1 MRDVGVVVNAHA
13 GRVRRSPLL
22 VDRLQQRLPPNRLAV
37 TESVEEV
44 ETALR
49 HFHDAAVDTLC
60 VVGGDGTVTGTL
72 SPLVEVW
79 CDEPL
84 PSVCLLPG
92 GTINTISR
100 SLGTG
105 ASPER
110 GIARLLEDG
119 EEIESRSLRILAV
132 RSAADPPRY
141 GMIFGLGVV
150 ARWLEHYYAHR
161 TRGSGAAAL
170 SVVRSVASVLAGG
183 DLARSLFAPF
193 AAKLES
199 DGEPSSSERLTGLAA
214 SVVRDIGL
222 GFRPFFLAGQ
232 EPGKFH
238 WISTQSFDP
247 ELRLRDRARASR
259 GGPGKHASRRR
270 PAPPERRAAARAP
283 AGPAPLH
290 HRRRPLPADDRTRD
304 RVGTRAA
311 LPHALTFRAP
321 GL

>member
-238 WISTQSFDP
+238 WISTQSSGFGIALELPVAALGSTLPGGALRHQSAERLRVRLQDPLPYTIDADLFPPTTALEIESGP
-247 ELRLRDRARASR
+247 ELRF
-259 GGPGKHASRRR
+259 
-270 PAPPERRAAARAP
+270 
-283 AGPAPLH
+283 
-290 HRRRPLPADDRTRD
+290 
-304 RVGTRAA
+304 
-311 LPHALTFRAP
+311 LTP
-321 GL
+321 